1 MNQSIQ
7 LERFEYDNKIVRKFL
22 IATILWGAVGMLVGL
37 LAALE
42 LPFPWLNGGIPW
54 ISFGRIRPLHT
65 NAVIFAFVGNGIFMG
80 VYYSLQRLLK
90 ARMFSDLLSQLHFW
104 GWQLIIVLAAVT
116 LPLGLTTSKEYA
128 ELEWPIDILIA
139 LVWVIFA
146 INMFGTIIRRR
157 ERHMYVAIWFY
168 IATVVTVA
176 VLHIVNSLAIPVS
189 FMKSYSIYAGV
200 QDALVQWWYGHNA
213 VAFFLTTPYL
223 GLMYYF
229 LPKAANRPVYSYR
242 LSIVHFWALIFLY
255 IWAGPHHLLYTAL
268 PDWAQSLG
276 TVFSIMLL
284 APSWGGMVNGLLTL
298 RGAWDKVRE
307 DPVLKFMVVAV
318 TAYGM
323 ATFEGPLLS
332 IKSVNAISHYTDW
345 TIAHVHVGALGW
357 NGFLTFGMLYWLIP
371 RLYGTSIY
379 SKKLAN
385 NHFWIGTIGILFYA
399 IPMYW
404 AGFAESSMWKEF
416 TPEGFLRYPNFLE
429 TVKNIIPMYDAR
441 AIGGLIYLVGMFMMI
456 YNLWM
461 TARQGKFIGDETAE
475 AASLKSQE
483 LPAGQTHWHRKLERK
498 PIRFAFIALIVI
510 MIGGLIEMIPT
521 FMIKSNIPTISSV
534 MPYTPLELEGRDL
547 YIREGCNTCH
557 SQMIRPFRSETERYG
572 EYSKAG
578 EFVYDHPFLWGSKRT
593 GPDLQREGNK
603 YPNAWHYNH
612 LMDPGSMSPGSIMPS
627 YAWFGENK
635 LSTYHTADKIHAMR
649 KLGVPYPDGYEEQA
663 EADLKKQ
670 AAIIAKDL
678 NDNGVPVNGDEE
690 IIAIISYLQRLGTDI
705 KKSPTANNN

>member
-1 MNQSIQ
+1 
-7 LERFEYDNKIVRKFL
+7 
-22 IATILWGAVGMLVGL
+22 ML
-37 LAALE
+37 
-42 LPFPWLNGGIPW
+42 F
-54 ISFGRIRPLHT
+54 
-65 NAVIFAFVGNGIFMG
+65 
-80 VYYSLQRLLK
+80 
-90 ARMFSDLLSQLHFW
+90 
-104 GWQLIIVLAAVT
+104 
-116 LPLGLTTSKEYA
+116 
-128 ELEWPIDILIA
+128 
-139 LVWVIFA
+139 
-146 INMFGTIIRRR
+146 
-157 ERHMYVAIWFY
+157 
-168 IATVVTVA
+168 
-176 VLHIVNSLAIPVS
+176 
-189 FMKSYSIYAGV
+189 
-200 QDALVQWWYGHNA
+200 
-213 VAFFLTTPYL
+213 
-223 GLMYYF
+223 
-229 LPKAANRPVYSYR
+229 
-242 LSIVHFWALIFLY
+242 
-255 IWAGPHHLLYTAL
+255 
-268 PDWAQSLG
+268 
-276 TVFSIMLL
+276 

-307 DPVLKFMVVAV
+307 EPVLQFMVVAV

-357 NGFLTFGMLYWLIP
+357 NGFLTFGMFYWLIP
-371 RLYGTSIY
+371 KLYGTTIY

-429 TVKNIIPMYDAR
+429 TVRNIIPMYDAR
-441 AIGGLIYLVGMFMMI
+441 AIGGLIYLVGVFIMI

-475 AASLKSQE
+475 AASLKAQE
-483 LPAGQTHWHRKLERK
+483 LHGGHTHWHRKLERT

-534 MPYTPLELEGRDL
+534 TPYTPLELEGRDL

-603 YPNAWHYNH
+603 YPNAWQYNH
-612 LMDPGSMSPGSIMPS
+612 LVDPGSMSPGSIMPS
-627 YAWFGENK
+627 YAWLSENK
-635 LSTYHTADKIHAMR
+635 LSTAHTADKIHVMR
-649 KLGVPYPDGYEEQA
+649 KLGVPYADGYEAEA

-670 AAIIAKDL
+670 AAAIAKDL

-705 KKSPTANNN
+705 KKAQTVNNN